1 MSKQD
6 DKQAKANDSQE
17 GEVDEQFQ
25 SEAVAAFVEA
35 VRDAWKQARKDKK
48 LAKADLVEVL
58 GPQLAE
64 LDRAVSES
72 TTKLQGKVRDVVRNA
87 DMVSQQLRESKDQL
101 RRERERLPT
110 KAKEEFASEMLRV
123 ADALDG
129 AAKSLDAVQSGDR
142 SRYRRR
148 WYRRRKCHSRKS
160 LDAILA
166 GVHSTARLMG
176 NALRSQGFE
185 KIDPLHSDYDTHLH
199 EAMGNV
205 ESSEHSEGTVIAV
218 VQSGYINETTDFLLR
233 PARVVVAAQ
242 PTKDAHDDGETAN
255 AETESDMTNDD
266 AANTINP
273 QTKPANE

>member
-6 DKQAKANDSQE
+6 DNQEQTDRSQADDAE
-17 GEVDEQFQ
+17 GAEIQ
-25 SEAVAAFVEA
+25 SEAVATFVEA

-48 LAKADLVEVL
+48 IAKADLIEVL
-58 GPQLAE
+58 SPQLAE
-64 LDRAVSES
+64 LDRTVSES

-148 WYRRRKCHSRKS
+148 WYRRRKYHSRKS

-176 NALRSQGFE
+176 NALRSQGFK
-185 KIDPLHSDYDTHLH
+185 KIDPLHSDYDTKLH
-199 EAMGNV
+199 EAMGKAD
-205 ESSEHSEGTVIAV
+205 STEHSEGTVIAV

-233 PARVVVAAQ
+233 PARVIVAEQ

-255 AETESDMTNDD
+255 AESESDG
-266 AANTINP
+266 
-273 QTKPANE
+273 